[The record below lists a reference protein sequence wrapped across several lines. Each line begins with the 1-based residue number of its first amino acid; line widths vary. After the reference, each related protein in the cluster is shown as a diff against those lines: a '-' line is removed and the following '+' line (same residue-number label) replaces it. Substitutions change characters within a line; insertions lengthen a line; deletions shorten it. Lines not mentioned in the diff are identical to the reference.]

1 MRQNYSSA
9 PSRNSVVQYVQICPV
24 DTYFYVQQHKG
35 AKAKG
40 AQNAAQPGSKGME
53 PPTRFQWAASSLM
66 MEVSQDGKLFLVA
79 TSPFSD
85 FPASK
90 KPYTSGNGFIE
101 YMKACSVDILQ
112 VGRTAHALAT
122 KNL

>member
-1 MRQNYSSA
+1 MLQNYSSA
-9 PSRNSVVQYVQICPV
+9 PSSKSVVQYAQICPV

-35 AKAKG
+35 AKDKG

-79 TSPFSD
+79 TSPLSQISQQ
-85 FPASK
+85 ARSH
-90 KPYTSGNGFIE
+90 T
-101 YMKACSVDILQ
+101 LQ
-112 VGRTAHALAT
+112 AMHS
-122 KNL
+122 

>member
-1 MRQNYSSA
+1 MSQNYSSA
-9 PSRNSVVQYVQICPV
+9 PSSKSVVQYAQICPV

-35 AKAKG
+35 AKDKG

-53 PPTRFQWAASSLM
+53 PPTRFQWAASSLIKM
-66 MEVSQDGKLFLVA
+66 GSSCRHESAL
-79 TSPFSD
+79 SD

-90 KPYTSGNGFIE
+90 KPYTSGNAFIE

-122 KNL
+122 ENL